1 MRTNHP
7 TMDSQTPFFLHDA
20 ADLVG
25 KSLPRYT
32 LTPLSLRSGQ
42 LCISAEHYM
51 KLRTMP
57 LRNEALKAN
66 LYPIIISQMEAN
78 HV

>member
-1 MRTNHP
+1 MKDTAMRTNHP
-7 TMDSQTPFFLHDA
+7 PTASQKPFFLHDS

-42 LCISAEHYM
+42 LRIFAKQYM
-51 KLRTMP
+51 KYQTTP
-57 LRNEALKAN
+57 LGYNV
-66 LYPIIISQMEAN
+66 I
-78 HV
+78 